1 MIEFF
6 QWTEKQLIPHIPPHD
21 NVLVIDG
28 APYHI
33 IQEDTCQTMANNRKH
48 ILAWMGRNNVAYTT
62 RLKRQDF
69 PYSAWGAFGH
79 FFQ

>member
-6 QWTEKQLIPHIPPHD
+6 QWTEKQLIPHIPPRD

-48 ILAWMGRNNVAYTT
+48 ISQQRDIHDTIKET
-62 RLKRQDF
+62 RFSL
-69 PYSAWGAFGH
+69 
-79 FFQ
+79 